1 MRLKSFIPN
10 TITSF
15 NLLFGAT
22 AVILAFKGEENAAV
36 YLILAAAL
44 MDFLDG
50 FSARLLKAYSAIGK
64 ELDSLADLISFGMV
78 PSILIFK
85 RFEALLSSNMTDS
98 NVLFLISLIPL
109 SIILFSALR
118 LAKFNVDSR
127 QTSGFLG
134 LPTPANAILI
144 ACYIYYANLNPSFY
158 VIENRLLFWPIV
170 SILLSSLL
178 VSNIPMFSLKL
189 KNLKWKD
196 NRIIYGFLFFGLWI
210 AALAVVFSV
219 NWSGCIVI
227 LIVSYILFNIFRY
240 LFTQLTVSRERN

>member
-1 MRLKSFIPN
+1 MRLKSSIPN
-10 TITSF
+10 AITSF

-36 YLILAAAL
+36 CLILAAAL

-64 ELDSLADLISFGMV
+64 ELDSLADLISFGMA

-85 RFEALLSSNMTDS
+85 RFEALLSSYITDS
-98 NVLFLISLIPL
+98 NVLFLVSLIPL
-109 SIILFSALR
+109 SIVLFSALR
-118 LAKFNVDSR
+118 LAKFNVDNR
-127 QTSGFLG
+127 QASGFLG

-144 ACYIYYANLNPSFY
+144 ACYIYFVNSNPSLYF
-158 VIENRLLFWPIV
+158 IENRLLFWPIV
-170 SILLSSLL
+170 SIVISSLL

-196 NRIIYGFLFFGLWI
+196 NSIIYGFLFFGLGT
-210 AALAVVFSV
+210 AALAVVFSL
-219 NWSGCIVI
+219 NWSGWIVL
-227 LIVSYILFNIFRY
+227 LIVSYIFFNIFRY
-240 LFTQLTVSRERN
+240 LFIQLTGSRERN